1 MDMAVSVGTNVNDGV
16 ETRERVL
23 VGVKVSVLSG
33 TIVGVI
39 SELSDCLCLQ
49 LDNKALSKRI

>member
-1 MDMAVSVGTNVNDGV
+1 MAVGVGTNVNDGV